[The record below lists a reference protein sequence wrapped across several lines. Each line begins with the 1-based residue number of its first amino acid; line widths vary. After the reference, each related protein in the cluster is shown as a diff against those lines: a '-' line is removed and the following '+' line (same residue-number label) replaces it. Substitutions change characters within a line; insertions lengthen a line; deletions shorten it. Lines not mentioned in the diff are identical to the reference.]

1 VLAVLLMHVLISQF
15 RLLLPAVVAFARWPS
30 GLLGAYGIQNYGG
43 VSAATLFRFFCVPYG
58 VFMEVSVFHASGAC
72 VKTAA
77 SLCFSSS
84 VCAKIQ
90 QSMFSSGVGN

>member
-15 RLLLPAVVAFARWPS
+15 RLVLPAVAAFARWPS
-30 GLLGAYGIQNYGG
+30 GLLGDSGIQNYGG

-58 VFMEVSVFHASGAC
+58 VFMEVSVLHASGAC

-77 SLCFSSS
+77 SL
-84 VCAKIQ
+84 
-90 QSMFSSGVGN
+90 